1 MAQAVPDPTQE
12 LRRHTQEATPQLPG
26 NDAAAEQPRYALE
39 SRRNKLGRSMTVQK
53 ELERDLREILQRIVG
68 IADPDKVILFG
79 SAARGDVTPN
89 SDIDLLIIKEGVAHR
104 GRLTR
109 SS

>member
-1 MAQAVPDPTQE
+1 
-12 LRRHTQEATPQLPG
+12 
-26 NDAAAEQPRYALE
+26 
-39 SRRNKLGRSMTVQK
+39 MTVQK